1 MNRLEQLIIS
11 SHMCTYMY
19 IYIAEDDWLVDKDA
33 WTGPP

>member
-11 SHMCTYMY
+11 SHMYMY
-19 IYIAEDDWLVDKDA
+19 MYIAEDDWLVDKDA